1 MRRPLGGSRE
11 TFWMLNIALLILV
24 EFLTAFIDL
33 LSDFVCKWW
42 APMWFWLWPQSPSLS
57 SSLQSA
63 RPVSKIAAMPFRWR
77 AWANMQAVRC
87 RLYTTSC
94 FSTMHGLNRSKQGVG
109 TCGNGG
115 QRELLLVEINAG
127 EFWKSIVAKIKYG
140 NDKPAKTWFD
150 FAGIASTE
158 AEGILKVDMF
168 LQTLLKTL
176 HLTSFK
182 DVAVKECRR
191 FTSPV
196 EASYSSAVSTQSI
209 SKYKSYYGPVRS
221 KRLGQPSFCQ
231 RMAFWKPQKK
241 GLKVVANWSFWCYR
255 IWDTG
260 GNLWDYWTLRLERR
274 PSGSHLAGN

>member
-1 MRRPLGGSRE
+1 MRRPLGGSPE

-109 TCGNGG
+109 TCGNSG

-127 EFWKSIVAKIKYG
+127 ECWKSIVVKIKYG

-150 FAGIASTE
+150 FAGIASTA
-158 AEGILKVDMF
+158 AEGILKVEIV

-196 EASYSSAVSTQSI
+196 EASYSLPFLRKVFQSTNHIMVLLDPNGLANPRSA
-209 SKYKSYYGPVRS
+209 
-221 KRLGQPSFCQ
+221 
-231 RMAFWKPQKK
+231 K
-241 GLKVVANWSFWCYR
+241 GWHSESHRRRGWRWWR
-255 IWDTG
+255 IGASGATEYETREEIFEITG
-260 GNLWDYWTLRLERR
+260 
-274 PSGSHLAGN
+274 H